1 MDLKRIKYTVKDII
15 EALVPIEDATDDDD
29 DDLEDDRF
37 ADSFRL
43 ALIAAKN
50 LQAQN
55 AHANINVH
63 WDENGQP
70 IVTVTVTEME
80 RQVDDT

>member
-1 MDLKRIKYTVKDII
+1 MDLKRIKSTVKDII
-15 EALVPIEDATDDDD
+15 ETLVPIENTTDDNDY
-29 DDLEDDRF
+29 DLEDDRF

-43 ALIAAKN
+43 AVIAAKN

-63 WDENGQP
+63 WDENGRP
-70 IVTVTVTEME
+70 IVTVTEME
-80 RQVDDT
+80 RQVDGT